1 MTDRRDDRW
10 QTDRRQTDGRQH
22 IANVNRLDKF
32 WSDQELSVIIDYDAE
47 LHGVGNRSIIL
58 QYYVYAYY
66 IRYFRVIS
74 RIQKPLRLY
83 FRFHVRYMLSPV
95 RLSSVCLSV
104 ICHLKRSCTLLRW
117 LRFSALF
124 LWHLVYWPSV
134 DINRKFYGDRLGNIS
149 VGRFKPKRGRGSKI

>member
-1 MTDRRDDRW
+1 MAKVPNGVEKLPITRREKIRILKIQYGGRSPFW
-10 QTDRRQTDGRQH
+10 KPLKRTRVTDRRQTDGRQH

-95 RLSSVCLSV
+95 RLSSVCLS
-104 ICHLKRSCTLLRW
+104 
-117 LRFSALF
+117 
-124 LWHLVYWPSV
+124 SV
-134 DINRKFYGDRLGNIS
+134 CL
-149 VGRFKPKRGRGSKI
+149 